1 MCGRD
6 GHEVGCR
13 QYRDAETHRVVDS
26 ETMVTPPRLTAAGGS
41 R

>member
-6 GHEVGCR
+6 GHEVSCR
-13 QYRDAETHRVVDS
+13 QYRDTETHCVADN
-26 ETMVTPPRLTAAGGS
+26 ETMVTPPGLTAAGGS